1 MNSQHGLCVPNKV
14 KCRQMVIKCGYLVTR
29 RYRGKLL
36 FNKKKP
42 LKIISRNVWVRLDTG
57 YAETAAPTTILF
69 NNSETHSI
77 GMRVLMPT
85 EQIDLLSQVR
95 GHYVLP

>member
-1 MNSQHGLCVPNKV
+1 MATWSHDDTEGNCSS
-14 KCRQMVIKCGYLVTR
+14 T
-29 RYRGKLL
+29 
-36 FNKKKP
+36 KKP